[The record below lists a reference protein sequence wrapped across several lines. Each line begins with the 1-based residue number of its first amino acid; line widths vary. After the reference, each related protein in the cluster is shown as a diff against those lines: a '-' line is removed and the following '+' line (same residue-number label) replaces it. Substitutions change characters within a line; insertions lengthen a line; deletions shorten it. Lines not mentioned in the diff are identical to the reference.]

1 MSELLLFVCDNNA
14 KLEIKIIEEQT
25 AGAVPLESIAVSSSV
40 TDNSTRVLKYE
51 YMMICSQEEWRQVT
65 MEVV

>member
-1 MSELLLFVCDNNA
+1 MSELLLFVCDNA
-14 KLEIKIIEEQT
+14 QLEIRIIEEQT
-25 AGAVPLESIAVSSSV
+25 VGAIPLESIAVSSSV

-51 YMMICSQEEWRQVT
+51 YMMICSQEEWSQVT

>member
-14 KLEIKIIEEQT
+14 KLEIQIIEEQT
-25 AGAVPLESIAVSSSV
+25 VGAVPLESIAVSSSV

-51 YMMICSQEEWRQVT
+51 
-65 MEVV
+65 

>member
-1 MSELLLFVCDNNA
+1 MYGTHMRVLCHFCCRQSHSS
-14 KLEIKIIEEQT
+14 EEQT
-25 AGAVPLESIAVSSSV
+25 AGAVPLESVAVSSSV
-40 TDNSTRVLKYE
+40 TGNSTRVLKYE

>member
-1 MSELLLFVCDNNA
+1 MSELLLFVCDNA
-14 KLEIKIIEEQT
+14 QLEIRIIEKQT
-25 AGAVPLESIAVSSSV
+25 VGAVPLESIAVSSSV

-51 YMMICSQEEWRQVT
+51 YMMICSQEEWSQVT